1 MLFINASDKR
11 FAEAASKRRGAF
23 ESQYPESQNLSEIMQ
38 TKI

>member
-23 ESQYPESQNLSEIMQ
+23 GKRCAESQN
-38 TKI
+38 